1 MFPKQIK
8 CECLLE
14 FHLHIVRFSL
24 EIISIPS
31 LPLLPPSFP
40 HVCTL
45 CFHIAG
51 NIILL
56 SGYTLISLYFFFQ
69 DLASRAREGKLKL
82 HEFQGGSFT
91 ISNLGMFG
99 ITEFSA
105 VINPPQAC
113 IMAVG
118 GTHPVLTAEEE
129 IQSVMTVT
137 LSCDRRMVDDE
148 LAARWLENFKKNIE
162 SPSRLLL

>member
-1 MFPKQIK
+1 MRKPRCNSFKHDIICSSPK
-8 CECLLE
+8 
-14 FHLHIVRFSL
+14 
-24 EIISIPS
+24 
-31 LPLLPPSFP
+31 
-40 HVCTL
+40 
-45 CFHIAG
+45 
-51 NIILL
+51 
-56 SGYTLISLYFFFQ
+56 Q

-118 GTHPVLTAEEE
+118 GTRPVLTADET
-129 IQSVMTVT
+129 IHSVMTVT

-148 LAARWLENFKKNIE
+148 LAARWLDAFKANIE
-162 SPSRLLL
+162 NPSRLLL

>member
-1 MFPKQIK
+1 MLPYRRKHYFA
-8 CECLLE
+8 
-14 FHLHIVRFSL
+14 FRLHINK
-24 EIISIPS
+24 
-31 LPLLPPSFP
+31 PL
-40 HVCTL
+40 
-45 CFHIAG
+45 
-51 NIILL
+51 
-56 SGYTLISLYFFFQ
+56 FFFQ

-129 IQSVMTVT
+129 IQSLMTVT

>member
-1 MFPKQIK
+1 M
-8 CECLLE
+8 
-14 FHLHIVRFSL
+14 
-24 EIISIPS
+24 
-31 LPLLPPSFP
+31 
-40 HVCTL
+40 
-45 CFHIAG
+45 
-51 NIILL
+51 
-56 SGYTLISLYFFFQ
+56 
-69 DLASRAREGKLKL
+69 